1 LSRLVSAYF
10 LSHNTIHSTSRILFI
25 RSAEYYCGGEARQGD
40 GGDAWWQVGGEEA
53 IGRHGGGPTAGWQ
66 QRPVTVSSQDYFFLV
81 LMDFFYKNLFTLN
94 FFMRQFF
101 FNFFLISF
109 PFKFFLLNFFAFAS
123 NLFPLNFFSEKYL
136 SENDI
141 KVIKKKKIGW
151 KMAWSG

>member
-1 LSRLVSAYF
+1 MVAGWR
-10 LSHNTIHSTSRILFI
+10 R
-25 RSAEYYCGGEARQGD
+25 GGNREARRWADDGVAAAAGD
-40 GGDAWWQVGGEEA
+40 GELPRLLFSCFDG
-53 IGRHGGGPTAGWQ
+53 
-66 QRPVTVSSQDYFFLV
+66 
-81 LMDFFYKNLFTLN
+81 FFYKNLFTLN

-151 KMAWSG
+151 KIAWSG